1 MEFGD
6 RSLGCRSILADPRFI
21 NNKDKINKMVK
32 YREEYRPFAPSVLS
46 EEVSKYFKVDAAFKN
61 NYMERVVKVR
71 DKYRKKLQATTH
83 YDGSARVQ
91 TVSKELNFDFYKIL
105 QEFKK
110 LSGLP
115 ILLNTSLNINSEP
128 IVMTPDDAISNFYNS
143 GLDCIVMGDYFLE
156 K

>member
-1 MEFGD
+1 MSKSNIVNFSHYFIKK
-6 RSLGCRSILADPRFI
+6 RILEEG
-21 NNKDKINKMVK
+21 KIYQNEIVG
-32 YREEYRPFAPSVLS
+32 ECFECEGTGL
-46 EEVSKYFKVDAAFKN
+46 
-61 NYMERVVKVR
+61 
-71 DKYRKKLQATTH
+71 
-83 YDGSARVQ
+83 
-91 TVSKELNFDFYKIL
+91 SKELNFDFYKIL